1 MALTGQIVPPLTLEQ
16 LVFLFRQRM
25 DDLPGDIVSSTS
37 SWQNDDD
44 GLLWKN
50 DEIVGY
56 ADEAQQELAQRK
68 PIIDTH
74 QSPTITHIAVS
85 GSNQQVVSYDRR
97 ILKID
102 RVKFVGTASE
112 DEHVLEKRDQHWMDD
127 RYNEWDKE
135 GGLGDQGPP
144 KFYVDYVEEYQLNLY
159 PVPDLAGTIHL
170 TVWRLPMLRLSWTT
184 RNRLIEAQINHQIEL
199 LDWMQYRAYLK
210 RDAETENPS
219 LAGDHKS
226 IFDERIG
233 LRPSAHLQA
242 VRRREARMGRRVK
255 AHFV

>member
-1 MALTGQIVPPLTLEQ
+1 MSLTGQIVPPLTLEQ

-25 DDLPGDIVSSTS
+25 DDLPGDIVDATN

-56 ADEAQQELAQRK
+56 ADEAQQELAHRK
-68 PIIDTH
+68 PIIDTDTT
-74 QSPTITHIAVS
+74 PAITDIAITAP
-85 GSNQQVVSYDRR
+85 QQTVTYDRR
-97 ILKID
+97 ILKIE
-102 RVKFVGTASE
+102 RVKFVETLTG
-112 DEHVLEKRDQHWMDD
+112 DEHVITKRDQHWMDD

-135 GGLGDQGPP
+135 GTAHDPGKPC
-144 KFYVDYVEEYQLNLY
+144 YYIDYFEDYQLKLW
-159 PVPDLAGTIHL
+159 PLPDVDGTLHM
-170 TVWRLPMLRLSWTT
+170 TVHRLPINRLSWTT
-184 RNRLIEAQINHQIEL
+184 RNKLIEAQINHQLDLI
-199 LDWMQYRAYLK
+199 DWMQYRAYMK
-210 RDAETENPS
+210 RDAETENPA
-219 LAGDHKS
+219 LAGEHKG

-233 LRPSAHLQA
+233 LRPSAHLQT